1 MEFEFT
7 SIFFVTI
14 ALALGGV
21 LKGATGAGAP
31 VLAVPVLTMFF
42 GVKFAVIVM
51 LMPNLLTNIWQS
63 WAYRASQP
71 SRLFVWSFAIA
82 GCVGVVIGTA
92 MLVTFSQATL
102 TILVAIA
109 VFVYIALRLAKPD
122 WKLELALAKLLSVP
136 AGVAAGFLQGA
147 TGLSAPVSMTFI
159 NALKLDR
166 AGFIASISV
175 YFSFST
181 LPQIA
186 ALWYFGLL
194 SWTNLAISLCAF
206 GVISLFMPL
215 GAALAKR
222 LSRQAFDR
230 LVLILL
236 AVIGCKL
243 LWDAV
248 SHVA

>member
-1 MEFEFT
+1 MAVDYT
-7 SIFFVTI
+7 SIALVVI

-42 GVKFAVIVM
+42 GVKFAVVVM

-63 WAYRASQP
+63 WTYRAAQP
-71 SRLFVWSFAIA
+71 SKLFVWSFAIA
-82 GCVGVVIGTA
+82 GCIGVVIGTA
-92 MLVTFSQATL
+92 VLVSFSQSTL
-102 TILVAIA
+102 TLMVAIA
-109 VFVYIALRLAKPD
+109 VFAYIALRLTKPD

-136 AGVAAGFLQGA
+136 AGMAAGFLQGA
-147 TGLSAPVSMTFI
+147 SGLSAPVSMTFI

-166 AGFIASISV
+166 ASFIASISV

-181 LPQIA
+181 LPQIV

-194 SWTNLAISLCAF
+194 TWTNLAISFGAF
-206 GVISLFMPL
+206 FLISLFMPL
-215 GAALAKR
+215 GAALARR
-222 LSRQAFDR
+222 LSREAFDR

-236 AVIGCKL
+236 GIIGCKL
-243 LWDAV
+243 LWDAF
-248 SHVA
+248 AAA